1 MFNSYTDESVRMT
14 FEAALT
20 AIKDGHAL
28 TRVSWG
34 IGGTID
40 APIANGRLFMITPS
54 VATEAETYPH
64 CHYHSV
70 GAVIS
75 PKPFV
80 ASITINGDLTP
91 WVPSQADLFATDWV
105 IVNIN

>member
-34 IGGTID
+34 IGG
-40 APIANGRLFMITPS
+40 
-54 VATEAETYPH
+54 Y
-64 CHYHSV
+64 Y
-70 GAVIS
+70 
-75 PKPFV
+75 
-80 ASITINGDLTP
+80 
-91 WVPSQADLFATDWV
+91 
-105 IVNIN
+105 